1 MTGTAL
7 ILGSTG
13 RFGRAAAAA
22 FTAAGWTVTEWRR
35 PDPAALNEGGIVRGD
50 LFDQQA
56 LVAAANVDVIVNALN
71 PAYPDWA
78 KDVPRMT
85 DAVID
90 AAKATGAT
98 VLIPGNVYNYGAGL
112 PPHLT
117 ATTPEVGD
125 HRKAAIRIAMEAA
138 YRDAGV
144 PTIILRAGDFIDTA
158 PGDNWFEGQ
167 ITAKAKKG
175 RLMYPGPTDLPHA
188 WAFLP
193 DMARAAEML
202 AARRADLP
210 RFTAIGF
217 PGYTLT
223 GAELMDLVDQ
233 ATGAKAKRG
242 GLPWPILRL
251 MGLFNPLM
259 REVAEMRYL
268 WQRPHAIDGIDFA
281 AILPDFRPTEPLQA
295 IRASLA
301 GCRRLDTPPL
311 APAKGSAITA

>member
-22 FTAAGWTVTEWRR
+22 FIAAGWAVTEWRR
-35 PDPAALNEGGIVRGD
+35 PDLAAIDEDGIVRGD
-50 LFDQQA
+50 LFDQKA

-85 DAVID
+85 DAVIS

-98 VLIPGNVYNYGAGL
+98 VLIPGNVYNYGSNL

-167 ITAKAKKG
+167 ITAKVRKG
-175 RLMYPGPTDLPHA
+175 RLMYL
-188 WAFLP
+188 
-193 DMARAAEML
+193 
-202 AARRADLP
+202 
-210 RFTAIGF
+210 
-217 PGYTLT
+217 
-223 GAELMDLVDQ
+223 
-233 ATGAKAKRG
+233 
-242 GLPWPILRL
+242 
-251 MGLFNPLM
+251 
-259 REVAEMRYL
+259 
-268 WQRPHAIDGIDFA
+268 
-281 AILPDFRPTEPLQA
+281 
-295 IRASLA
+295 SL
-301 GCRRLDTPPL
+301 
-311 APAKGSAITA
+311 IHI